1 MPMQPKLKC
10 LKHDGM
16 LAIAVGRSRK
26 ETDWKNKSIP
36 WSELLRSLSE
46 TVRTRETFEEY
57 KNMPKA
63 RRDEIKDVGG
73 FVGGSL
79 KGGRRKAENVGWR
92 QLITLDADYSKGDF
106 WAGVETMLGVGCAVY
121 STHSHSPANPRLRL
135 VIPLKRPVSPDEY
148 QAVGRRIA
156 ADLGIDFFD
165 DTTYQPHRLMYWPST
180 AKDGEFVFKY
190 QDAPWL
196 DPDEVLARYPDWQD
210 SSYWP
215 ESSRSKARR
224 QKMAEKQGDP
234 KEKPGIVGAFCRT
247 YTVAEAIEKYLSDSY
262 KVCEDPNR
270 YTYVPGTSAAG
281 LVIYGDGDFAYS
293 HHGSDP
299 VSGKLCNAFDLVR
312 LHKFGELD
320 EEVKEG
326 TPVNKLPSYLAMVEL
341 ATRDGAV
348 KKQIAAECMTSA
360 EDDFSEEKWQ
370 EGLEITSKG
379 EIKDTLSN
387 IVLILRHD
395 EALDGIAFNEHRDGI
410 DVNGKVPWKRVKEGW
425 GKADEAG
432 LAYHLEHNYKIWSPG
447 KCREALMKVA
457 MERSFH
463 PVRDYL
469 ESLPG
474 WDGVERLDTLLIDYL
489 GAEDCAYVRAVTCKT
504 LCAAVAR
511 VYEPGVKFDSMLVL
525 NGPQGIG
532 KSTLFAKL
540 AGKWFSD
547 SLSIYDMRDKTAA
560 EKLQG
565 NWIVEIGELTGI
577 RKIDVE
583 KVKSFLS
590 SQDDK
595 YRASYGYHVE
605 SHPRQCIV
613 VGSTN
618 SESGFLRDIT
628 GNRRFWPVRV
638 SGKGAFKP
646 WELKEIG
653 QIWSEAMVR
662 LKAGEPLYLPP
673 VLEQEAVQAQ
683 IDALETDEREGL
695 IREYLDILLPEN
707 WYELSIYD
715 RRDFIKRDDFAG
727 ELTGTMQRQRVC
739 TLEIWC
745 ELFGKD
751 PSTMKRQDSY
761 ELNGIMRKIEGWEKY
776 TDNKIGNAKVPG
788 YGIQRIFIRKQDGE
802 QTR

>member
-1 MPMQPKLKC
+1 MKPKFKTLN
-10 LKHDGM
+10 HDGV
-16 LAIAVGRSRK
+16 LTIATGKSRK
-26 ETDWKNKSIP
+26 ETSWKNNNIP
-36 WSELLRSLSE
+36 WSELVMRLSE
-46 TVRTRETFEEY
+46 PIRTRETFAEY
-57 KNMPKA
+57 QKMSKEQ
-63 RRDEIKDVGG
+63 RDNTKDVGG

-79 KGGRRKAENVGWR
+79 KGGRRNNEAVGWR
-92 QLITLDADYSKGDF
+92 QLLTLDADYSKGDF
-106 WAGVETMLGVGCAVY
+106 WAGVESMLGVGCAMY
-121 STHSHSPANPRLRL
+121 STHSHSPTKPRLRL
-135 VIPLKRPVSPDEY
+135 VIPLKRPVNPDEY
-148 QAVGRRIA
+148 QAVARRVA

-165 DTTYQPHRLMYWPST
+165 DSTYEVSRLMYWPS
-180 AKDGEFVFKY
+180 AASDGEFVFKY
-190 QDAPWL
+190 LDEEWL
-196 DPDEVLARYPDWQD
+196 DPDQVLSRYPDWRD

-215 ESSRSKARR
+215 ESSRAKNRR
-224 QKMAEKQGDP
+224 KKLAEKQGDP
-234 KEKPGIVGAFCRT
+234 REKPGMVGVFCRT
-247 YTVAEAIEKYLSDSY
+247 YNVPQAIEKYLNDIY
-262 KVCEDPNR
+262 TPCDDPNR
-270 YTYVPGTSAAG
+270 YTYAPGTSAAG
-281 LVIYGDGDFAYS
+281 LVLYGVGDFAYS
-293 HHGSDP
+293 HHGTDP
-299 VSGKLCNAFDLVR
+299 VGGKLCNAFDLVR

-320 EEVKEG
+320 EEAKEG
-326 TPVNKLPSYLAMVEL
+326 TPVNKLPSYLAMQDA
-341 ATRDGAV
+341 ATKDAAV
-348 KKQIAAECMTSA
+348 KKQIA
-360 EDDFSEEKWQ
+360 SERIAAAGEEFGEENWQ
-370 EGLEITSKG
+370 EGLEITKNG
-379 EIKDTLSN
+379 EIKETLSN

-395 EALDGIAFNEHRDGI
+395 EALKGIAFNEHRDGI
-410 DVNGKVPWKRVKEGW
+410 DINGKVPWRQFKEGW

-432 LAYHLEHNYKIWSPG
+432 LAYHLEHTYKIWSPG

-469 ESLPG
+469 ESLSG
-474 WDGVERLDTLLIDYL
+474 WDGIERVDRLLIDCL
-489 GAEDCAYVRAVTCKT
+489 GAEDSAYVRAVTRKT

-511 VYEPGVKFDSMLVL
+511 VYNSGIKFDTMLVL

-590 SQDDK
+590 CQDDK

-646 WELKEIG
+646 WEIKDID
-653 QIWSEAMVR
+653 QIWAEAVA
-662 LKAGEPLYLPP
+662 KYKDGEPLYLDNT
-673 VLEQEAVQAQ
+673 LEKEAVQAQ

-695 IREYLDILLPEN
+695 IREYLDTPLPEN
-707 WYELSIYD
+707 WYEMSIYD
-715 RRDFIKRDDFAG
+715 RRAYLRQEDFGG
-727 ELTGTMQRQRVC
+727 ELTGTLKRQRVC

-745 ELFGKD
+745 ELFGKE
-751 PSTMKRQDSY
+751 PSTMKRQDAY
-761 ELNGIMRKIEGWEKY
+761 ELNGIMRKIEGWESY
-776 TDNKIGNAKVPG
+776 TGNKFGNAKVPG
-788 YGIQRIFIRKQDGE
+788 YGVQRIFIRGKQD
-802 QTR
+802 R